1 MVLLRAQTKPER
13 LQISLCF
20 SLAFKLGD
28 ADDLIASQSLV
39 WTERGRGRAR
49 EGSRSQIPAAIP
61 FKSHLRIDNQLFTL
75 PKSKPHFQYPHICP
89 IMGLPTCKRGSVL
102 RAEFR
107 SIMGVEICSGRHVF
121 QVDLYVG
128 GSVLR
133 ANIQSAPKVVSQ
145 PSRPS
150 LSLPLA
156 THRSHSQNHLNQPGC
171 ALQECR

>member
-61 FKSHLRIDNQLFTL
+61 FKSHLRLSTSYSPFQNLNRIFNTL
-75 PKSKPHFQYPHICP
+75 
-89 IMGLPTCKRGSVL
+89 TSVQ
-102 RAEFR
+102 
-107 SIMGVEICSGRHVF
+107 SWVYQPVN
-121 QVDLYVG
+121 VDLFCGQNSVRSWAWKYV
-128 GSVLR
+128 R
-133 ANIQSAPKVVSQ
+133 EDIQSAPKVVSQ